1 MAYMERK
8 TLNLILWPVAL
19 ILLNSLWSGIS
30 NNSAPYE
37 INDYDHPI
45 EERIITLGGV
55 LGQDKPM
62 PAVFD
67 VEFQSLTDGGGSVEW
82 NIFDENDVLIAQW
95 SGDVSDED
103 PGWEGEL
110 KPGTYRFQ
118 TVSEQEIITE
128 QTLFI
133 EPFGAYVFEGH
144 IALSSLLFFVAF
156 AETFVRKKGGEYLE
170 KKNAQNPPAQEKA
183 PFSHSSTGMP
193 EYDALTVEDDPWRT
207 PKGL

>member
-1 MAYMERK
+1 M
-8 TLNLILWPVAL
+8 ILWPVAL
-19 ILLNSLWSGIS
+19 ILLNSLWLGIS

-95 SGDVSDED
+95 SGDVSDEN

-110 KPGTYRFQ
+110 TPGTYRFQ
-118 TVSEQEIITE
+118 TVSEQESLPSKRCSLSPLVPMFLRATS
-128 QTLFI
+128 L
-133 EPFGAYVFEGH
+133 YLH
-144 IALSSLLFFVAF
+144 CSSLSHLRKHSCAKKAESTLKKRMLRTLLLKRKHLFHI
-156 AETFVRKKGGEYLE
+156 
-170 KKNAQNPPAQEKA
+170 PA
-183 PFSHSSTGMP
+183 PVSYTH
-193 EYDALTVEDDPWRT
+193 LTLPTTD
-207 PKGL
+207 